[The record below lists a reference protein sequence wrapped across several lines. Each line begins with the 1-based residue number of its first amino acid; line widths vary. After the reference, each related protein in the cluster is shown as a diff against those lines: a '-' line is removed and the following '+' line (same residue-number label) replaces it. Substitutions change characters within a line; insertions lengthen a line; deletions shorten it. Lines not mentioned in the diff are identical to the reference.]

1 MTKNNSKINA
11 FKKKHTL
18 EERKTES
25 AKIIKKYE
33 GRIPVIVT
41 KDSKCK
47 LDEMD
52 RNKFLAPGDLTLG
65 QFMYVIRKRI
75 NLKET
80 ESIFMFV
87 NETVLAPTSHTM
99 NALYE
104 QYKDEDGFLYF
115 VYCNENVFG

>member
-87 NETVLAPTSHTM
+87 KKWFQSNINQTLKPLFNQTTLACTG
-99 NALYE
+99 A
-104 QYKDEDGFLYF
+104 
-115 VYCNENVFG
+115 

>member
-1 MTKNNSKINA
+1 MTKLNEKLNS

-18 EERKTES
+18 EVRKTES
-25 AKIIKKYE
+25 SKIIKKYE

-47 LDEMD
+47 LEDMT

-65 QFMYVIRKRI
+65 QFMYVIRKRVK
-75 NLKET
+75 LTDT

-87 NETVLAPTSHTM
+87 NDTVLAPTSHTI
-99 NALYE
+99 NTLYE
-104 QYKDEDGFLYF
+104 NYKDEDGFLYL

>member
-1 MTKNNSKINA
+1 MNEKLNS

-18 EERKTES
+18 EVRKTES
-25 AKIIKKYE
+25 SKIIKKYE

-47 LDEMD
+47 LEDMT

-65 QFMYVIRKRI
+65 QFMYVIRKRVK
-75 NLKET
+75 LTDT

-87 NETVLAPTSHTM
+87 NDTVLAPTSHTI
-99 NALYE
+99 NTLYE
-104 QYKDEDGFLYF
+104 NYKDEDGFLYL

>member
-1 MTKNNSKINA
+1 MTKINA

-25 AKIIKKYE
+25 SKIITKYA
-33 GRIPVIVT
+33 GRIPIIVT
-41 KDSKCK
+41 KSSNCK

-52 RNKFLAPGDLTLG
+52 RNKFLAPEDLTLG

-75 NLKET
+75 NLTES

-104 QYKDEDGFLYF
+104 KYKDEDGFLYF

>member
-1 MTKNNSKINA
+1 MTKMNAKLNS

-18 EERKTES
+18 EARQTES
-25 AKIIKKYE
+25 AKIIQKYV

-41 KDSKCK
+41 KDLKCK
-47 LDEMD
+47 LDDMD

-75 NLKET
+75 KLKET

-87 NETVLAPTSHTM
+87 NDTVLAPTSHTM
-99 NALYE
+99 TTLYE
-104 QYKDEDGFLYF
+104 NYKDEDGFLYL

>member
-1 MTKNNSKINA
+1 MTKINTKLNS

-18 EERKTES
+18 DERQNES
-25 AKIIKKYE
+25 TKIIKKYA

-47 LDEMD
+47 LDDMD

-75 NLKET
+75 NLTET

>member
-1 MTKNNSKINA
+1 MTKLNAKLNS
-11 FKKKHTL
+11 FKKTHTL
-18 EERKTES
+18 EARKAES
-25 AKIIKKYE
+25 EKIITKYA

-47 LDEMD
+47 LDDMD

-75 NLKET
+75 KLKET

-87 NETVLAPTSHTM
+87 NDTILAPTSHTM
-99 NALYE
+99 NTLHE
-104 QYKDEDGFLYF
+104 NFKDEDGFLYL